1 MHDLPALSR
10 WLDRATGLAGL
21 LALGVALAQ
30 PGSLPGWQAW
40 LALPVI
46 VLAGRRPLE
55 LPTTTA
61 ESLVVGLDSTLL
73 VLLGLVL
80 PLPQALV
87 VWAVSIAVGE
97 LTTGRSL
104 DTRMFNTG
112 VCILAGALAL
122 ALLGVVPAAQRSTP
136 AGLAATVVA
145 AAAYFVA
152 DYLWSGVSV
161 AVAERTT
168 LRQTLQSSGLLLA
181 FACFLAV
188 NSLGYLAAVVLGAQ
202 PWAVVL
208 LLLPLVS
215 LLLAT
220 HSWSQ
225 LRSVE
230 QRSRELSTAA
240 VALQQTV
247 VADQVD
253 ALVLEHAPRL
263 VRAPA
268 ASWVDDA
275 PDGAGMPFE
284 AGGSRRHLVVAR
296 RVTGE
301 ALTVQDREALQVL
314 LHVAEQAHERLRLL
328 AELRR
333 SAMHDPLTGLPNRV
347 VLQEALAAA
356 VPQDEGVAV
365 LYCDLDGFKALNDT
379 RGHTAGDALLVAVA
393 DRLAQAVRP
402 GDLAV
407 RLGGDEF
414 AVLLRGLSGEDD
426 GLAAD
431 VVAERVCA
439 ELARPYD
446 VGGSA
451 VTVSASVGLCLRR
464 PDDTC
469 DDLLGCSD
477 AAMYAAKA
485 AGGGV
490 VRRHGPAPADALR
503 CARPAGS

>member
-1 MHDLPALSR
+1 MNVTMHDLPALSR
-10 WLDRATGLAGL
+10 RLDRATGLLGL
-21 LALGVALAQ
+21 LVLAGALAQ

-55 LPTTTA
+55 LPTTTS
-61 ESLVVGLDSTLL
+61 ESLVVGLDSAVL
-73 VLLGLVL
+73 VLLALTL
-80 PLPQALV
+80 PLPQAMV
-87 VWAVSIAVGE
+87 VWAVSIVVGE
-97 LTTGRSL
+97 FTTRRSV
-104 DTRMFNTG
+104 DTRMFNAG

-122 ALLGVVPAAQRSTP
+122 AILGVVPAAHRSTP
-136 AGLAATVVA
+136 LGLAATVAA

-161 AVAERTT
+161 AVAERIS
-168 LRQTLQSSGLLLA
+168 LRRTLQSSGLLLA

-188 NSLGYLAAVVLGAQ
+188 NSLGYLAAVVLRAQ

-225 LRSVE
+225 LRRVE
-230 QRSRELSTAA
+230 QASRELSLAA
-240 VALQQTV
+240 VALQQS
-247 VADQVD
+247 ASAEQIDE
-253 ALVLEHAPRL
+253 LVLEHAPRL

-268 ASWVDDA
+268 ASWQDA
-275 PDGAGMPFE
+275 GATPDE
-284 AGGSRRHLVVAR
+284 AGVPFDAGGPGRHLVVAR
-296 RVTGE
+296 RITGE
-301 ALTVQDREALQVL
+301 DLTVQDRDALQVL

-333 SAMHDPLTGLPNRV
+333 SAMHDPLTGLPNRAV
-347 VLQEALAAA
+347 FQEALGAP
-356 VPQDEGVAV
+356 VPEAEGVAV
-365 LYCDLDGFKALNDT
+365 LYCDLDGFKRLNDT
-379 RGHTAGDALLVAVA
+379 RGHSAGDALLVAVA
-393 DRLAQAVRP
+393 DRLSRAVRP

-414 AVLLRGLSGEDD
+414 AVLLRGLSGGD
-426 GLAAD
+426 GALEAD
-431 VVAERVCA
+431 KVAERVCA

-446 VGGSA
+446 IGGA
-451 VTVSASVGLCLRR
+451 VVQVPASMGLCVRTAGQQ
-464 PDDTC
+464 PE
-469 DDLLGCSD
+469 DLLSLSD

-485 AGGGV
+485 GGGGH
-490 VRRHGPAPADALR
+490 VRRHVPAEVPAE
-503 CARPAGS
+503 G